1 MSALGGAAD
10 RQGLGSRT
18 SARLLA
24 MARPSVRHIRAWAN
38 FLPFEP
44 RIPAARPT
52 CMSNRTFLIVVS
64 AVILAAI
71 GSLAVQKW
79 EACMEHGG
87 KACPKTRFYVPDA
100 NR

>member
-1 MSALGGAAD
+1 
-10 RQGLGSRT
+10 
-18 SARLLA
+18 
-24 MARPSVRHIRAWAN
+24 
-38 FLPFEP
+38 
-44 RIPAARPT
+44 
-52 CMSNRTFLIVVS
+52 MSNRTFLIVVS

-87 KACPKTRFYVPDA
+87 KACPKTRLYVPDA